1 MPAYLQP
8 AKNMNRGQ
16 QVMDRR
22 SEVITFVFVLTLY
35 LGLATYGVYLAH
47 ALTLAK
53 MALCG

>member
-1 MPAYLQP
+1 
-8 AKNMNRGQ
+8 
-16 QVMDRR
+16 MDRR

-47 ALTLAK
+47 ELTLAK